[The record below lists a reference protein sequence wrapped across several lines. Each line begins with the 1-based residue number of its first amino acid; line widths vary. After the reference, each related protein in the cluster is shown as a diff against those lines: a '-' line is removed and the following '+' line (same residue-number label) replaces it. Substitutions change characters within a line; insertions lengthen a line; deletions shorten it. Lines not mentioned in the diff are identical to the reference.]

1 MEDDLNV
8 DATAKATPTNVDMTA
23 SRIKTFTKEQLLQ
36 SKKFMHQKDLINA
49 LLEDN
54 KSYSLD
60 DVDKIL
66 DNFLKGDVK

>member
-1 MEDDLNV
+1 MEDDLNK
-8 DATAKATPTNVDMTA
+8 DTTAKVDINA

-49 LLEDN
+49 LLEAN
-54 KSYSLD
+54 KSYSLE
-60 DVDKIL
+60 DVNKIL